1 VHDPIPRASEVL
13 VFLCVHI
20 GMKVSRACTQIYW
33 TFRSCNLMG
42 DDAHREKAKTNV
54 WREFARELESD
65 KNELLEV
72 VERLRISIELLV
84 TTAHLHL
91 CTHVCVVYMHQ
102 DDAFLLNNV
111 SLQTAV
117 GLKHVHLRVLRTGL
131 KSVFL
136 GWKDVCQ
143 KGVLDRLMG
152 AYKYWRGDRCVLST
166 WMSDPSR

>member
-1 VHDPIPRASEVL
+1 MVDHVL
-13 VFLCVHI
+13 
-20 GMKVSRACTQIYW
+20 
-33 TFRSCNLMG
+33 
-42 DDAHREKAKTNV
+42 REKAKTKV
-54 WREFARELESD
+54 WRESAEVLESE